1 MESTPEFVSY
11 KKVLLFGKEGVG
23 KTSLIKR
30 IEKNTF
36 SKDSIKDDRK

>member
-1 MESTPEFVSY
+1 MDSTPEFVSY
-11 KKVLLFGKEGVG
+11 KKVIVFGKEGVG

-36 SKDSIKDDRK
+36 SKESIKDNRK